1 MGMGCSKESVGV
13 FLLRKPRSERI
24 SQMAARIKR
33 AKSKRRKPTSRVKRT
48 VLRNGLTVVTE
59 RLPGFKTLSIGIWVK
74 AGTRHE
80 HPKEAGISHFLEH
93 MVFKGT
99 EKRSAMQITREVERV
114 GGEFNAFT
122 TREYTCFHITLLARD
137 LELGMEILQ
146 DILMG
151 SLFDAEELER
161 ERKVILQE
169 IAMVDE
175 APEEVAQDIYYEL
188 LYGKHGL
195 GRSILGSL
203 NSVRR
208 MKRADLLR
216 YFRKHYRPGNMVVS
230 VAGDVSPARV
240 AKSLGQLVKRNW
252 PDRPKRP
259 PPKRETGFS
268 FAPKIRDGLW
278 WIKRPTEQAHIVWGV
293 EAPKYTSR
301 DHPALIL
308 IAAYLGGGMS
318 SKLFQEI
325 REKQGLAYTIYSS
338 LNAYLDAGNFHV
350 YVGAPV
356 SQAATCLRII
366 EEAALRLC
374 AQKIDDEELAEV
386 KESMKGTMLLSSDS
400 AESVMQANAVDEIYF
415 GASQSIEEVC
425 QELEVVTAA
434 EVRRVAKKV
443 FGPGKRAILVYGPKP
458 SATVRKKLNPTFPK
472 RYK

>member
-1 MGMGCSKESVGV
+1 MGMGSVKEAVGV
-13 FLLRKPRSERI
+13 LPPREPLSERI
-24 SQMAARIKR
+24 PVMAARIKR
-33 AKSKRRKPTSRVKRT
+33 AKSKRRKPTSRVKRA
-48 VLRNGLTVVTE
+48 VLRNGLTVVSE
-59 RLPGFKTLSIGIWVK
+59 RLPGFRSLSIGIWVK

-80 HPKEAGISHFLEH
+80 RPHEAGISHFLEH

-99 EKRSAMQITREVERV
+99 EKRNATQITREIERV

-169 IAMVDE
+169 IAMVEE
-175 APEEVAQDIYYEL
+175 APEEVAQDLYSEL

-203 NSVRR
+203 NSVRK
-208 MKRADLLR
+208 MKRADVLR
-216 YFRKHYRPGNMVVS
+216 YFRKHYRPDNMIVS

-240 AKSLGQLVKRNW
+240 MKSLGQLKKRNW
-252 PDRPKRP
+252 PERPKRVT
-259 PPKRETGFS
+259 RAEAGFEV
-268 FAPKIRDGLW
+268 APKIREGLW

-293 EAPKYTSR
+293 EAPRYASR
-301 DHPALIL
+301 DHAALIL

-325 REKQGLAYTIYSS
+325 RERHGLAYTIYSS
-338 LNAYLDAGNFHV
+338 LNAYFDSGNFHV

-356 SQAATCLRII
+356 GQTATCLRII
-366 EEAALRLC
+366 EEAAIRLC
-374 AQKIDDEELAEV
+374 TQKIDEEELAEV
-386 KESMKGTMLLSSDS
+386 KESMKGTMLLSSDN
-400 AESVMQANAVDEIYF
+400 AESIMQSNAVDEIYF
-415 GASQSIEEVC
+415 GASQSIEDVC
-425 QELEVVTAA
+425 NELEGVSAA
-434 EVRRVAKKV
+434 EIRRVAKKV
-443 FGPGKRAILVYGPKP
+443 FGPGKRSILVYGPRP
-458 SATVRKKLNPTFPK
+458 SPTLRKKLRPQFPK

>member
-1 MGMGCSKESVGV
+1 
-13 FLLRKPRSERI
+13 
-24 SQMAARIKR
+24 MAARIKP
-33 AKSKRRKPTSRVKRT
+33 AKSKRRCRPSRLKRT
-48 VLRNGLTVVTE
+48 VLRNGLTILSE
-59 RLPGFKTLSIGIWVK
+59 RLPGFQTLSIGIWVK

-80 HPKEAGISHFLEH
+80 APREAGISHFLEH

-122 TREYTCFHITLLARD
+122 AREYTCFHLTLLARD
-137 LELGMEILQ
+137 LELGMEILS
-146 DILMG
+146 DILMA

-169 IAMVDE
+169 IAMVE
-175 APEEVAQDIYYEL
+175 ETPEEISQDVYYEL

-203 NSVRR
+203 NSVRKMR
-208 MKRADLLR
+208 RGDVLR
-216 YFRKHYRPGNMVVS
+216 YFRKHYRPDNMIVS

-240 AKSLGQLVKRNW
+240 MKSLGPLAKRNW
-252 PDRPKRP
+252 PDRPARP
-259 PPKRETGFS
+259 PSRRESGFEL
-268 FAPKIRDGLW
+268 APKIREGLW

-301 DHPALIL
+301 DHAALIL

-318 SKLFQEI
+318 SRLFQEI
-325 REKQGLAYTIYSS
+325 REKHGLAYSIYSS
-338 LNAYLDAGNFHV
+338 LNAFFDSGNFHV

-356 SQAATCLRII
+356 SQTATCLRMI
-366 EEAALRLC
+366 EEAAIRLC
-374 AQKIDDEELAEV
+374 TQKIPEEELSEV
-386 KESMKGTMLLSSDS
+386 KESMKGTMLLSSDN
-400 AESVMQANAVDEIYF
+400 AESIMQSNAVDEIYF

-425 QELEVVTAA
+425 HELDHVSAA
-434 EVRRVAKKV
+434 EIRRVAKKI
-443 FGPGKRAILVYGPKP
+443 FGPGKRAILVYGPRP
-458 SATVRKKLNPTFPK
+458 SPTLRKKLNPEFPK

>member
-1 MGMGCSKESVGV
+1 
-13 FLLRKPRSERI
+13 
-24 SQMAARIKR
+24 MAARIKR
-33 AKSKRRKPTSRVKRT
+33 AKKKRRKIAPRVKRI

-59 RLPGFKTLSIGIWVK
+59 RLPGFKSLSIGIWVK

-80 HPKEAGISHFLEH
+80 LPREAGISHFLEH

-137 LELGMEILQ
+137 LELGMEILS

-169 IAMVDE
+169 IAMVEE
-175 APEEVAQDIYYEL
+175 APEEVAQDLYYEM

-203 NSVRR
+203 NSVRKMR
-208 MKRADLLR
+208 RSDVLR
-216 YFRKHYRPGNMVVS
+216 YFRKHYRPDNMIVS

-240 AKSLGQLVKRNW
+240 TKSLGQLAKRNW
-252 PDRPKRP
+252 PDRPSRP
-259 PPKRETGFS
+259 LSPREEGFEL
-268 FAPKIRDGLW
+268 APKIREGLW

-318 SKLFQEI
+318 SHLFQEI
-325 REKQGLAYTIYSS
+325 REKHGLAYTVYSS
-338 LNAYLDAGNFHV
+338 LNAFFDSGNFHV

-356 SQAATCLRII
+356 SQTATCLRII
-366 EEAALRLC
+366 EEAAIRLC
-374 AQKIDDEELAEV
+374 TQKLTDEELDEV
-386 KESMKGTMLLSSDS
+386 KESMKGTMLLSADN
-400 AESVMQANAVDEIYF
+400 AENIMQSNAVDEIYF
-415 GASQSIEEVC
+415 GASQSIEDVC
-425 QELEVVTAA
+425 DELDVVTPA

-443 FGPGKRAILVYGPKP
+443 FGPGKRAILVYGPRP
-458 SATVRKKLNPTFPK
+458 SPSVRKKLKPHFPK
-472 RYK
+472 RYR

>member
-1 MGMGCSKESVGV
+1 
-13 FLLRKPRSERI
+13 
-24 SQMAARIKR
+24 MAARIKR
-33 AKSKRRKPTSRVKRT
+33 AKSKRRAPPKRAKNHSRLKRT
-48 VLRNGLTVVTE
+48 ILRNGLTVVSE

-80 HPKEAGISHFLEH
+80 KPREAGISHFLEH

-99 EKRSAMQITREVERV
+99 ESRSAMQITREVERV

-122 TREYTCFHITLLARD
+122 TREYTCFHITLLARH
-137 LELGMEILQ
+137 LELGMDILS

-169 IAMVDE
+169 IAMVEE
-175 APEEVAQDIYYEL
+175 APEEIAQDLYYEL

-195 GRSILGSL
+195 GRSILGSI
-203 NSVRR
+203 NSVKKMRR
-208 MKRADLLR
+208 SDVLR
-216 YFRKHYRPGNMVVS
+216 YFRKHYRPDNMIVS

-240 AKSLGQLVKRNW
+240 MKSLGPLAKRNW
-252 PDRPKRP
+252 PDRPSRP
-259 PPKRETGFS
+259 VSRSEDGFEL
-268 FAPKIRDGLW
+268 APKIREGLW

-301 DHPALIL
+301 DHAALIL

-318 SKLFQEI
+318 SHLFQEI
-325 REKQGLAYTIYSS
+325 REKHGLAYTIYSS
-338 LNAYLDAGNFHV
+338 LNAFFDSGNFHV

-366 EEAALRLC
+366 EESAIRLC
-374 AQKIDDEELAEV
+374 TQKIDEESLAEV
-386 KESMKGTMLLSSDS
+386 KESMKGTMLLSSDN
-400 AESVMQANAVDEIYF
+400 AESIMQSNAVDEIYF

-425 QELEVVTAA
+425 RELDLVTSA
-434 EVRRVAKKV
+434 EIRRVAKKV
-443 FGPGKRAILVYGPKP
+443 FGPGKRAILVYGPRP
-458 SATVRKKLNPTFPK
+458 SPTVRKKLNPLFPK